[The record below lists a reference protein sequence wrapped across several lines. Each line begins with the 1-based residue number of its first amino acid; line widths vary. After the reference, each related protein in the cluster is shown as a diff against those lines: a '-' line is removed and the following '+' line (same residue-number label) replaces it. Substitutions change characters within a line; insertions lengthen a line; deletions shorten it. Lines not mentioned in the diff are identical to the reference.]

1 MENNDVQIDNNKSSL
16 IYNKILENKNDFW
29 DDVQNIK
36 K

>member
-16 IYNKILENKNDFW
+16 LYNKILENKNDFW